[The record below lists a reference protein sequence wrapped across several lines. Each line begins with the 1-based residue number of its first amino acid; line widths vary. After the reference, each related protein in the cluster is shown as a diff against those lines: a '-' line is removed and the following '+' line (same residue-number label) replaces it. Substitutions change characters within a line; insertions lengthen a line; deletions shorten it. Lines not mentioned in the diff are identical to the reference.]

1 MKNTSLAIGL
11 ILTNL
16 SVGFMST
23 PSWAEDAYV
32 IDMIYVQVRSGKGS
46 QYRIIETG
54 LPSGS
59 KLNAIREEEDDN
71 GGLWTLVETEKGNQG
86 WIQSQYLQDQQIA
99 KDKLA
104 AAQRQLANL
113 QQQQQ
118 SVSGKAT
125 DLETQNAELQSQ
137 LNAATIQAS
146 NLQQELDQIK
156 TISAGALT
164 LNENNQK
171 LMEEREVLKT
181 RIDVVEAENE
191 RLTDESNQTW
201 FLYGAI
207 AVGIGCLLTL
217 IVQRVRVKR
226 RHSEWA

>member
-1 MKNTSLAIGL
+1 MKNKSLIIGL
-11 ILTNL
+11 LFVISSGLTF
-16 SVGFMST
+16 SA
-23 PSWAEDAYV
+23 PSWSEAAYV
-32 IDMIYVQVRSGKGS
+32 IDIIYVQVRSGKGN

-54 LPSGS
+54 IPSGS
-59 KLNAIREEEDDN
+59 RMEKIREEEDDN
-71 GGLWTLVETEKGNQG
+71 GNLWSYVETSKGNQG
-86 WIQSQYLQDQQIA
+86 WVQSQYLQNQAIA
-99 KDKLA
+99 KDQLA
-104 AAQRQLANL
+104 AAQRQLTEL
-113 QQQQQ
+113 RQQQQ
-118 SVSGKAT
+118 SVSGKAS
-125 DLETQNAELQSQ
+125 DLETQNSELRSQ
-137 LNAATIQAS
+137 LNAATSQA
-146 NLQQELDQIK
+146 NQLRQELEQIK
-156 TISAGALT
+156 VISAGALS

-191 RLTDESNQTW
+191 RLSDESNQTW